1 MRDRFA
7 EVKQGFTDEDVR
19 EELERCMSC
28 GVCNGCDICWM
39 FCPDA
44 AISRHDGVYTI
55 NYDYCK
61 GCLICQHEC
70 PRGVISSEG
79 EDV

>member
-1 MRDRFA
+1 
-7 EVKQGFTDEDVR
+7 
-19 EELERCMSC
+19 
-28 GVCNGCDICWM
+28 M

-44 AISRHDGVYTI
+44 AISRDNGTYTI

-70 PRGVISSEG
+70 PRGVISSER